1 MATCGMRAWM
11 SWRQRSISVADGC
24 SWLKV
29 YRTDGRVA
37 TAEGAEPARTTG
49 WEAVHS
55 EDSEEVFAF
64 MVCLGNMN
72 VGARLRPDC
81 RFLQPL
87 SGRGNERTYA
97 LARGECV
104 RPVRIQGPG
113 GAWGS
118 PL

>member
-24 SWLKV
+24 SWLDV
-29 YRTDGRVA
+29 YRTDGRVWA
-37 TAEGAEPARTTG
+37 TETVRTAG
-49 WEAVHS
+49 WEAVLS
-55 EDSEEVFAF
+55 KEVFAF

-87 SGRGNERTYA
+87 SGRRNERTYA

>member
-1 MATCGMRAWM
+1 MVVCGIRVWM

-24 SWLKV
+24 SWRGV
-29 YRTDGRVA
+29 YRTDVGLGTARMA
-37 TAEGAEPARTTG
+37 TF
-49 WEAVHS
+49 EAAFCK
-55 EDSEEVFAF
+55 EVFAF
-64 MVCLGNMN
+64 MVCLGEGN
-72 VGARLRPDC
+72 VRARLRPDC
-81 RFLQPL
+81 WFLQPL
-87 SGRGNERTYA
+87 GERRNERTYA

>member
-1 MATCGMRAWM
+1 MATCGMRIWM
-11 SWRQRSISVADGC
+11 SRRQRSISASDGC

-29 YRTDGRVA
+29 YRTDGRVGA
-37 TAEGAEPARTTG
+37 TETARTAG
-49 WEAVHS
+49 WEAVLNK
-55 EDSEEVFAF
+55 EVFAF

-87 SGRGNERTYA
+87 SGKRNERTYA
-97 LARGECV
+97 LARGEYV